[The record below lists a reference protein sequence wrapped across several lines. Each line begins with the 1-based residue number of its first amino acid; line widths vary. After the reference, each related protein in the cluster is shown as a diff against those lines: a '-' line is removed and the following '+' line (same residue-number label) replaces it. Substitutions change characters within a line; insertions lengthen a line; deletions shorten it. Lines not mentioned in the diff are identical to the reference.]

1 MLCHSSASSIDITSL
16 GLSTLSLPARGFRR
30 TFIALRHS
38 PKGEQLNTLKDY
50 MVEILR
56 SRNFA
61 IEEKEGYLYGKRDDI
76 SVVILAASDMI
87 VGDVQDFVKKVSG
100 FPGRKV
106 VASLGKIDDTVQ
118 SFLQENGIH
127 YWGREEIEH
136 EIGNMQLA
144 TVERVSGKSLIDE
157 VVSDELP
164 ERLTEPPEQAIP
176 FIVESTK
183 GESERIVKP
192 NFLLEDVKYLAR
204 HEVQGHKFELELV
217 PHYLF
222 HYVLNLEGGEQ
233 KAGIAAVNALTSHVE
248 TWRWGF
254 ELVED
259 IDIPHS
265 KREPKIDYE
274 RAKAIAQDLVSEEY
288 KSHVETIKDYGHA
301 EIIER
306 QKPQKNS
313 IVIEPKG
320 LVYLPVWCVEGKAGA
335 MIVNAS
341 SGKIIS
347 EHLHEAHD
355 EARTC

>member
-1 MLCHSSASSIDITSL
+1 MSRYHIHGAIYFIPTPPADSE
-16 GLSTLSLPARGFRR
+16 GLLSRSRIHR
-30 TFIALRHS
+30 W
-38 PKGEQLNTLKDY
+38 GEQLTTLKDY
-50 MVEILR
+50 MVEILK
-56 SRNFA
+56 SRNFN
-61 IEEKEGYLYGKRDDI
+61 IEEREGYLYGKRDDI

-87 VGDVQDFVKKVSG
+87 VDDVQDFVKNVSG
-100 FPGRKV
+100 FSGRKV
-106 VASLGKIDDTVQ
+106 VASLGKIDDVVQ
-118 SFLQENGIH
+118 SFLQEKGVH

-144 TVERVSGKSLIDE
+144 TVEDVNGKSLIDE

-176 FIVESTK
+176 VIVESTR
-183 GESERIVKP
+183 GVTERIVKP

-204 HEVQGHKFELELV
+204 HDIQGYKFELELV
-217 PHYLF
+217 PHYMF

-254 ELVED
+254 ELVEA

-274 RAKAIAQDLVSEEY
+274 RAKTLAQDLVSKDY
-288 KSHVETIKDYGHA
+288 KLHVETVKDYGHS

-306 QKPQKNS
+306 QKPQKDS
-313 IVIEPKG
+313 MIMEPKG
-320 LVYLPVWCVEGKAGA
+320 LVYLPVWCVEGKGGA

-347 EHLHEAHD
+347 EHLHDAHN